1 MGEFAS
7 EAFQQLKEY
16 LKRRMP
22 NETRELMTQGFS
34 GITLPAFY
42 GGGVSLDRICCLWA
56 GIAIPYMS
64 PSAGR
69 MTDSGREM
77 LTAVIAAAPSGL
89 AIACAFEH
97 QLDVWRT
104 TKEGIATIETFNNM
118 SDSEIELLD
127 IRNVLSGNSRSGAP
141 VTPEEDIL

>member
-1 MGEFAS
+1 
-7 EAFQQLKEY
+7 
-16 LKRRMP
+16 
-22 NETRELMTQGFS
+22 MTQGLS

-42 GGGVSLDRICCLWA
+42 GGGDALDRICSLWA
-56 GIAIPYMS
+56 GIALPYMS

-89 AIACAFEH
+89 AIAGAFEH

-104 TKEGIATIETFNNM
+104 TEEGIAAIEIFNNM
-118 SDSEIELLD
+118 SDDQIELLD

-141 VTPEEDIL
+141 CHPRGGYPSISM